1 MISITCT
8 NCRTELR
15 IDDAFAGGVC
25 RCQHCGTIQTV
36 PSHLK
41 NSARVENPTAKVGA
55 SKALYQQKKAFS
67 DAGTGLDDLA
77 NAVASSG
84 LSSSRLRSATAPPA
98 KAAAAKPR
106 HSPLLLLISGGVL
119 LLALIAAG
127 VLYLVMRGPSSA
139 TPPANATAP
148 SDNSGATEV
157 VTGGGT
163 PSDNTT
169 LGPSF
174 CGVPLSDPSVVYILD
189 RGDSTSQ
196 YFDSLKAAVYRSVQ
210 LLGSTRQFAVIL
222 ASNGTDDYA
231 FPKHGMADAD
241 SARIDKLRGEM
252 DDIVAIGA
260 SHLREAIESAVARHP
275 AVIVLVTA
283 KWTLDQN
290 DADALRQNA
299 QRGIRFDTFILGGS
313 DSTAPL
319 QEAADRSG
327 GTFMRLPEDQLKK
340 FAGG

>member
-41 NSARVENPTAKVGA
+41 NSARVDNPTARAGA

-77 NAVASSG
+77 NAIASSG
-84 LSSSRLRSATAPPA
+84 LSSSRLRSATATSA
-98 KAAAAKPR
+98 KAAPAKTKN
-106 HSPLLLLISGGVL
+106 SPLLLLISGGVL
-119 LLALIAAG
+119 LLAIIAAG
-127 VLYLVMRGPSSA
+127 VLYLVMHGPATA
-139 TPPANATAP
+139 TPPLTPAP
-148 SDNSGATEV
+148 SPDNSGGTV
-157 VTGGGT
+157 VVASGGGA
-163 PSDNTT
+163 PDNTP

-174 CGVPLSDPSVVYILD
+174 CGVPLTDPSVVFILD
-189 RGDSTSQ
+189 RGDSTAQ
-196 YFDSLKAAVYRSVQ
+196 YFDSLKASVYRSVQ

-241 SARIDKLRGEM
+241 TARLDKLRGEM

-260 SHLREAIESAVARHP
+260 SHLRGAIESAVARHP

-283 KWTLDQN
+283 KWTLDQD

-327 GTFMRLPEDQLKK
+327 GTFIRLPEDQLKK